1 MKENSLKHRLL
12 LILGFLRHF
21 LVEKLVSKNRPK
33 SKANPL
39 EKWQFLVN
47 FFLQK
52 NVCKWLKMKEN
63 SLKHRLLL
71 IYGF

>member
-12 LILGFLRHF
+12 LIQGFLRHF
-21 LVEKLVSKNRPK
+21 TVEKWVSKNWPK

-47 FFLQK
+47 FFPRK
-52 NVCKWLKMKEN
+52 K
-63 SLKHRLLL
+63 RL
-71 IYGF
+71 